1 MVIYLFDVLS
11 DILIS
16 FLRMLVLN
24 VIENTDTVKKDI
36 EIRFFRLIIMK
47 KRRHY

>member
-24 VIENTDTVKKDI
+24 VIENADTVIKDI

-47 KRRHY
+47 KRRH